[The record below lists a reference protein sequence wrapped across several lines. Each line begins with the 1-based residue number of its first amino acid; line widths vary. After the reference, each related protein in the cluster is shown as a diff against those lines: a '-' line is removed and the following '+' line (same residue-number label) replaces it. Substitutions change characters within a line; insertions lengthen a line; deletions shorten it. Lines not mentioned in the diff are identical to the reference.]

1 MRFGLAGGVVI
12 VFVAL
17 VALFAPFIS
26 PHSPTVISLRNSL
39 QPPFWMSSG
48 SAAHLLGTDLLGRDE
63 LSRLI
68 YAARVSLTVG
78 ISASA
83 IAVAIGVPLGIV
95 AGYMGGLFDS
105 VIGVVL
111 NILLAFP
118 FLLLALLIAAVVG
131 PGFANV
137 IIILGVT
144 GWPIYTRIIRAQV
157 LEIRERDFV
166 KLARAMGLSHTRVM
180 LRHVLPGIWATF
192 LVIASLQVGQM
203 ILSEAFLSF
212 LGLGVQP
219 PQPSWGQMLS
229 DGQSLIF
236 SQWWLTLFP
245 GLAIFITV
253 LSVNLFGD
261 GLRDLFDP
269 ASGTG
274 VASASKGLVSI
285 SPSRIV
291 GEL

>member
-1 MRFGLAGGVVI
+1 ML
-12 VFVAL
+12 VAL
-17 VALFAPFIS
+17 VAVFAPLIS
-26 PHSPTVISLRNSL
+26 PDSPTAISLANSL
-39 QPPFWMSSG
+39 QPPFWMSGGSG
-48 SAAHLLGTDLLGRDE
+48 AHLLGTDVLGRDE

-105 VIGVVL
+105 GIGVVL

-118 FLLLALLIAAVVG
+118 FLLLALVIAAVVG
-131 PGFANV
+131 AGFANV

-157 LEIRERDFV
+157 LELRERDFV
-166 KLARAMGLSHTRVM
+166 KLARAMGLYHTRVM
-180 LRHVLPGIWATF
+180 LRHVLPGIWGTF

-269 ASGTG
+269 GFG
-274 VASASKGLVSI
+274 DVVGSAPQGIVSL
-285 SPSRIV
+285 SPSRIAS
-291 GEL
+291 ET